1 MTNQIGFLELTV
13 CCLLECCHL
22 EIQGEW
28 LQLAEISH
36 RATRKITCLPYPH
49 YLTQLRLSNSVFF

>member
-49 YLTQLRLSNSVFF
+49 YL